1 MKTIINTIKNAI
13 ASKKTLDNRE
23 GRFLTVYLDNGKRYN
38 GKVITPG
45 YLRTMVQLA
54 GNGQRI
60 KVKNNAIRLVSTDH
74 QAIKI
79 KA

>member
-1 MKTIINTIKNAI
+1 MGHFNRWIAIIG
-13 ASKKTLDNRE
+13 LER
-23 GRFLTVYLDNGKRYN
+23 LTVYLDNGKRYN

-45 YLRTMVQLA
+45 YLRTMVQIA

-74 QAIKI
+74 QAIKF